1 MTDQAQ
7 TQPQHAGVYV
17 PPPLFYVII
26 FVVATLLD
34 HLKPLAFAAT
44 VTSRVI
50 GIALILGAVALA
62 MWSIGL
68 FWRQGTSM
76 VPVKPSTAFVVDGP
90 YRFSRN
96 PMYMSMLIAYIGAA
110 LIAASF
116 WPFLLLP
123 VVIIVVDVFVIHREE
138 RYLSARFGEEYA
150 LYRSRV
156 RRWI

>member
-1 MTDQAQ
+1 MAAQAQ

-17 PPPLFYVII
+17 PPPLFYVVI
-26 FVVATLLD
+26 FVAAMLLD
-34 HLKPLAFAAT
+34 RVKPLAFAAT
-44 VTSRVI
+44 LTWRVI
-50 GIALILGAVALA
+50 GIALILVAVALA

-76 VPVKPSTAFVVDGP
+76 VPVKPSTAFVISGP

-96 PMYMSMLIAYIGAA
+96 PMYVSMLIAYIGAA
-110 LIAASF
+110 LIAGSF
-116 WPFLLLP
+116 WPLLLLP
-123 VVIIVVDVFVIHREE
+123 VVIAVVDFFVIHREE